1 MFSVR
6 FDCVCMQVNRAQC
19 LRKMCSV
26 LFTLFDYYF
35 VMNIVMLMRVVF
47 CLLWFF
53 LFSLSSML
61 VSFSFVQFLQY
72 GNHKVH
78 TLIAINEHV
87 ENNRVR
93 EYGSRNSTMKYS
105 TKTIV
110 IKSLKQLLCVCAA
123 FFLFNYSFLMWA
135 FFSFFH
141 SFLLSFSVCG
151 AQWNTFD
158 LFGAFNSD
166 SVCLPK
172 THFMLPAR
180 ILLLFFYWFYW
191 SSDLI
196 WFNLTWFTYALA
208 LIKDFIWIEIQFCR
222 TNKMSKRVVWCGA
235 TLCRQIP
242 RAIISISPT
251 NAALLTAPFKFGFE
265 LSSIQIRK
273 LDAMIPFRC
282 RQCHVA
288 PIL

>member
-47 CLLWFF
+47 CLLWFFF

-180 ILLLFFYWFYW
+180 ILLLFLYWFYW

-196 WFNLTWFTYALA
+196 WFD
-208 LIKDFIWIEIQFCR
+208 LIHLRVGFD
-222 TNKMSKRVVWCGA
+222 KRFHLNWNTILSNEQNEQTGSMMWCHA
-235 TLCRQIP
+235 
-242 RAIISISPT
+242 
-251 NAALLTAPFKFGFE
+251 
-265 LSSIQIRK
+265 LSSDSTCYHFYISNQRGFVNSSI
-273 LDAMIPFRC
+273 
-282 RQCHVA
+282 
-288 PIL
+288 